1 MLFLAVYLRG
11 STLST
16 LNSSLAARIC
26 FNYRAYSSKFSRASV
41 YAAKKSVLPTKD
53 ISAQASADVRRIP
66 DDIKTVRNRLLCH
79 YYPKILEGCNARV
92 SDITQYAFD
101 SRGKMLRPLL
111 VLLMAACANAHL
123 YCRTLAERTREDEV
137 HFFERQLS
145 TKVTCSQHAIAII
158 SEMIHTASLIHD
170 DLIDRADTRRGKLA
184 TYKKF
189 GNKKAVLA
197 GNTILV
203 KASELLAKLE
213 NAEVVSILSTVL
225 DDLIRGEFMQLSS
238 SLDENQRFDLYLE
251 KSYKKTASLMANSCK
266 AVTVL
271 AGVDAHLVD
280 AAFKF
285 GRHLGMAFQL
295 LDDML
300 DFIGQ
305 ESKLGKPAGGSDLQ
319 LGLATGPV
327 LFAAQEFPELE
338 ELLQKGVKS
347 DKERLSAC
355 SFVHRSNAIGQT
367 RILAEFHFQEA
378 QRQLG
383 YFRRSEAREYLL
395 QVAGSTLQRN
405 F

>member
-1 MLFLAVYLRG
+1 
-11 STLST
+11 
-16 LNSSLAARIC
+16 
-26 FNYRAYSSKFSRASV
+26 
-41 YAAKKSVLPTKD
+41 
-53 ISAQASADVRRIP
+53 
-66 DDIKTVRNRLLCH
+66 
-79 YYPKILEGCNARV
+79 
-92 SDITQYAFD
+92 
-101 SRGKMLRPLL
+101 
-111 VLLMAACANAHL
+111 
-123 YCRTLAERTREDEV
+123 
-137 HFFERQLS
+137 
-145 TKVTCSQHAIAII
+145 
-158 SEMIHTASLIHD
+158 
-170 DLIDRADTRRGKLA
+170 
-184 TYKKF
+184 
-189 GNKKAVLA
+189 
-197 GNTILV
+197 
-203 KASELLAKLE
+203 
-213 NAEVVSILSTVL
+213 
-225 DDLIRGEFMQLSS
+225 
-238 SLDENQRFDLYLE
+238 
-251 KSYKKTASLMANSCK
+251 MANSCK

-271 AGVDAHLVD
+271 AGVDAQLVD

-300 DFIGQ
+300 DFVGQ

-383 YFRRSEAREYLL
+383 YFRCSEAREYLL
-395 QVAGSTLQRN
+395 QVAGSTLQRS

>member
-1 MLFLAVYLRG
+1 MSMLGLVVYLRG
-11 STLST
+11 SAFST
-16 LNSSLAARIC
+16 LDSFLAAGVC
-26 FNYRAYSSKFSRASV
+26 FKYRAYSSKFSRASV

-66 DDIKTVRNRLLCH
+66 DDIKTVL
-79 YYPKILEGCNARV
+79 KSCNKRV
-92 SDITQYAFD
+92 SDITQYAFG
-101 SRGKMLRPLL
+101 SQGKMLRPLL
-111 VLLMAACANAHL
+111 VLLMAACANAHE
-123 YCRTLAERTREDEV
+123 YCRPLANRTKQNKV
-137 HFFERQLS
+137 HFYERQLG
-145 TKVTCSQHAIAII
+145 TKVTCSQHAIAVI

-170 DLIDRADTRRGKLA
+170 DLIDHAENRRGKLA

-203 KASELLAKLE
+203 RASELLAKLE

-225 DDLIRGEFMQLSS
+225 DDLIRGEFMQLST
-238 SLDENQRFDLYLE
+238 SLDVNQRFCLYLE

-271 AGVDAHLVD
+271 AGVDAQLVD

-305 ESKLGKPAGGSDLQ
+305 ESELGKPAGGSDLQ

-347 DKERLSAC
+347 DKERLNAC

-383 YFRRSEAREYLL
+383 YFRCSEAREYLL